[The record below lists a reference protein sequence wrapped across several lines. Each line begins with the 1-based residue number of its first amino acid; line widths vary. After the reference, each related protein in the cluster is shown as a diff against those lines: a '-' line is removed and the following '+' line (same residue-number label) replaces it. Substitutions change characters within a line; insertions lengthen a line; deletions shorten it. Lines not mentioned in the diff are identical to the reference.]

1 MTHILVMMNFL
12 VNNVLNEYDNMKEDF
27 KILKTLEQFITDFC
41 LFIKQYYIV
50 VWNVEKMQKVK
61 TQGFYLKVKNEWSIK
76 HVLICRR

>member
-1 MTHILVMMNFL
+1 MINFL

-50 VWNVEKMQKVK
+50 V
-61 TQGFYLKVKNEWSIK
+61 
-76 HVLICRR
+76 

>member
-27 KILKTLEQFITDFC
+27 KTLKTLKQFITDFC

-50 VWNVEKMQKVK
+50 VWNVEKMQKIK
-61 TQGFYLKVKNEWSIK
+61 TQGFYLKVKNEWSNK
-76 HVLICRR
+76 HVFICRR